1 MLNINKV
8 LYDYIVKKYDSV
20 VNFSIES
27 GISLIDLNAVLLKE
41 NISKE
46 IAIGL
51 NLCDILNIDIDELVF
66 NGQIKELKRRKNI
79 RVSEKNEKTE
89 RFEKYMEADSAAA
102 KNEIYGKCMR
112 LSENEKKA
120 VLEFINTISRQKSE
134 KIL

>member
-1 MLNINKV
+1 MLNMNKV
-8 LYDYIVKKYDSV
+8 LYDYIVKKYESV

-46 IAIGL
+46 IGIGL
-51 NLCDILNIDIDELVF
+51 HLCEILNIDIDELVF

-79 RVSEKNEKTE
+79 RNSDRFEKTE
-89 RFEKYMEADSAAA
+89 RFEKFMEADNEEA

-120 VLEFINTISRQKSE
+120 VLEYINAISGRNSE
-134 KIL
+134 KF

>member
-1 MLNINKV
+1 MLNIHKV

-20 VNFSIES
+20 VNFSVES

-46 IAIGL
+46 IGIGL
-51 NLCDILNIDIDELVF
+51 SLCDKLNIDIDELIF
-66 NGQIKELKRRKNI
+66 NGQIKELKRKKNN
-79 RVSEKNEKTE
+79 RAAEKSEKTE
-89 RFEKYMEADSAAA
+89 RFEKFKEADNAAA

-120 VLEFINTISRQKSE
+120 VLEYINNISGQKSE
-134 KIL
+134 KV